1 MKLNKY
7 IPFEMYNIHDG
18 WGTSFVT
25 KVPKIIQMITEGRN
39 PDEWDDDLFWEYFDN
54 YRDQCVSSLRQGA
67 IPQDARAKIK
77 AHWSDSGL
85 KDILMQIAQDPL
97 NLHWDLYKKVYDIV
111 DSYTTGRH
119 YEAAT
124 TRMIVT
130 LQPEVFSTVVTNKHL
145 SNIVAE
151 LNMHHIEDFPYDVFY
166 SYSDTLHK
174 NWILQTFLK
183 NEYNDHAPME
193 IGTIAWR
200 IPDMFEEK
208 NKSMKDINV
217 IRDLLLQ
224 KNQIILQGAPG
235 TGKTYSTAQI
245 ALATI
250 GVKDIDLADHE
261 SVMKRYKE
269 LHKIGQIEFVTFH
282 MSMDYEDFVEGI
294 KPESDGNSISY
305 DIEDGIFK
313 KICEDAA
320 SRTSSNF
327 DAAYDG
333 FIKDI
338 AECTEEEPHI
348 LTTITGKKF
357 GVCPNSKGNLSL
369 LTGPKLQK
377 NGVLR
382 KGEIEEAAKGN
393 EDADWY
399 YYSIGVVNHLKQNYN
414 LDVKAEH
421 KQQNYVLI
429 IDEINRGNVSK
440 IFGELITL
448 LEADKRA
455 GGDHPLSVRLPYSK
469 KDFSVPDNLY
479 IIGTMNTTDRS
490 VGSLDYALR
499 RRFAFVTITA
509 HRHIIE
515 EYYNKIGDEDLR
527 DIACERFSMVKE
539 FLNDC
544 KSDMDIDDLMV
555 GHSFFMAPDRNKFDL
570 KWKYEVLPLLDEYY
584 KDGIINKKWDNSNL

>member
-1 MKLNKY
+1 
-7 IPFEMYNIHDG
+7 MYNIHDG

-54 YRDQCVSSLRQGA
+54 YREQCVSSLRQGA

-224 KNQIILQGAPG
+224 KSKSFYRSSWYRKNLLNCTNSLGNYWRQG
-235 TGKTYSTAQI
+235 Y
-245 ALATI
+245 
-250 GVKDIDLADHE
+250 
-261 SVMKRYKE
+261 
-269 LHKIGQIEFVTFH
+269 
-282 MSMDYEDFVEGI
+282 
-294 KPESDGNSISY
+294 
-305 DIEDGIFK
+305 
-313 KICEDAA
+313 
-320 SRTSSNF
+320 
-327 DAAYDG
+327 
-333 FIKDI
+333 
-338 AECTEEEPHI
+338 
-348 LTTITGKKF
+348 
-357 GVCPNSKGNLSL
+357 
-369 LTGPKLQK
+369 
-377 NGVLR
+377 
-382 KGEIEEAAKGN
+382 
-393 EDADWY
+393 
-399 YYSIGVVNHLKQNYN
+399 
-414 LDVKAEH
+414 
-421 KQQNYVLI
+421 
-429 IDEINRGNVSK
+429 
-440 IFGELITL
+440 
-448 LEADKRA
+448 
-455 GGDHPLSVRLPYSK
+455 
-469 KDFSVPDNLY
+469 
-479 IIGTMNTTDRS
+479 RS
-490 VGSLDYALR
+490 GR
-499 RRFAFVTITA
+499 
-509 HRHIIE
+509 
-515 EYYNKIGDEDLR
+515 
-527 DIACERFSMVKE
+527 
-539 FLNDC
+539 
-544 KSDMDIDDLMV
+544 
-555 GHSFFMAPDRNKFDL
+555 P
-570 KWKYEVLPLLDEYY
+570 
-584 KDGIINKKWDNSNL
+584 